1 MLRKK
6 YPMIRKKSSLTVTEN
21 FHDKSIARNSR
32 LITRPIVDFN
42 RIAPLKLLF

>member
-1 MLRKK
+1 
-6 YPMIRKKSSLTVTEN
+6 MIRKKSSLTVTEN

-32 LITRPIVDFN
+32 LITRSIVDFN